1 MFHYPCL
8 LAGLKLF
15 ADDDAFLNVPT
26 SPELGDIKLEIF
38 EVKVQ
43 GKGKFNPLPIPAS
56 DDEKIHERSKK
67 AVGHRVKSVFF
78 ALLLLLLN
86 LTWKSDSV
94 RKSVV
99 ERNSL
104 SQSKSCDTL

>member
-78 ALLLLLLN
+78 ALL
-86 LTWKSDSV
+86 
-94 RKSVV
+94 
-99 ERNSL
+99 
-104 SQSKSCDTL
+104 